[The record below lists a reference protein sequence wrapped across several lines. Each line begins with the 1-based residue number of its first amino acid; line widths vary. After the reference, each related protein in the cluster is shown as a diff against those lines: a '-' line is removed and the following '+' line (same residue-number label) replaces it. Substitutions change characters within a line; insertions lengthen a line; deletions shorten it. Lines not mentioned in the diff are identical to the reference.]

1 MIGHRLMGNSLLLTG
16 DIMEG
21 RVHLDRALALYS
33 PDQHRPLAMRFGQ
46 DAEVSILAYRA
57 VALWVLG
64 YPEAALRD
72 TNRAV
77 KSARA
82 IGQAAT
88 LMYALLNTLRTL
100 IYCKDDAT
108 VTVQVDEVIAL
119 ADEKGALMW
128 KASAMMFRGLLFAV
142 TGKARDAVQM
152 ITSGFTARQATRSTD
167 RELELLSYLARAY
180 TELGQ
185 FDDACC
191 CIDEAMKAVQTTKER
206 WCEAEVN
213 RTVGEI
219 ALKSPQPDEAKAETH
234 FERALMIARAQQARS
249 WELRAAM
256 SMARLWGD
264 QGKRQQAHD
273 LLAPVYGWFTE
284 GLIRL
289 T

>member
-57 VALWVLG
+57 VVLWVLG

>member
-1 MIGHRLMGNSLLLTG
+1 MIGHRLMGNSLPLTG

-108 VTVQVDEVIAL
+108 VTMQVDEVIAL
-119 ADEKGALMW
+119 ADEKGSLMW

-142 TGKARDAVQM
+142 TGKTRDAVQM